1 MDEQKNEVLRDWQI
15 KQREFEVKKARAK
28 ALQLRLTCT
37 ICGTK
42 PKTLLNC
49 PCGTTQRVAGVG
61 STRERVDARE
71 RAVRGGAGRPG
82 AFKAATMQVLLDRV
96 PANRLARARAP

>member
-1 MDEQKNEVLRDWQI
+1 MDEQKNEALMDWQI

-49 PCGTTQRVAGVG
+49 PCGTTQCAAGVG
-61 STRERVDARE
+61 VTRERVDARE
-71 RAVRGGAGRPG
+71 RVG
-82 AFKAATMQVLLDRV
+82 AFKAATTQVLLDRV